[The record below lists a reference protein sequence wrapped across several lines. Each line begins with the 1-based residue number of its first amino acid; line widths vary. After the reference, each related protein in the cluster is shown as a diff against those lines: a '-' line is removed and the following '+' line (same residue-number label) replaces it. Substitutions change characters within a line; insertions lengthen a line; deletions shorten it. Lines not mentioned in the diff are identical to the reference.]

1 MRHIIAVL
9 MENEAGALSRVVG
22 LFSQRNFNIET
33 LNVAPTEDPTLSRLT
48 VTTSGS
54 DRVIEQITKQLN
66 KLIEVVK
73 LVDLTDGDHIERE
86 MMLIKLKAAGQHRDE
101 IKRTVDIFRGQIVDV
116 TSSVYTVQLTGD
128 QGKLDAFINA
138 IGETYVLETVRSG
151 VSGIARG
158 EKVLSIQSYM
168 CRYMKT
174 QPKGCVFYLQDVM
187 YVAVAWMPKNDVAR
201 GKVQIAMLEFH
212 LYPQYW
218 IVYMSQIDS
227 KSETDVE
234 VDEVTSSVPA
244 KKPAKGVYLL
254 PNSFTTASLFAGFYA
269 IVAAMNGDFEYAAI
283 ATFVSMVLDGLDGR
297 VARMTNTQSDFGAE
311 YDSLADVVAF
321 GVAPALVVFTWGVQ
335 TLGKFGWI
343 AAFIYV
349 AGAALRLARF
359 NVQLE
364 VSDSRYFTGLPSPAA
379 AGVLAGMIWASQE
392 YGFSG
397 VEYALPAAILVAVTG
412 ILMVSNFCYY
422 SFKDLRFKG
431 RVPFFALLIVVLV
444 YALIAME
451 PPAVLWLFFLVF
463 ALSGPVGWLF
473 KWKRS

>member
-1 MRHIIAVL
+1 M
-9 MENEAGALSRVVG
+9 S
-22 LFSQRNFNIET
+22 
-33 LNVAPTEDPTLSRLT
+33 
-48 VTTSGS
+48 
-54 DRVIEQITKQLN
+54 
-66 KLIEVVK
+66 
-73 LVDLTDGDHIERE
+73 
-86 MMLIKLKAAGQHRDE
+86 E
-101 IKRTVDIFRGQIVDV
+101 IKT
-116 TSSVYTVQLTGD
+116 
-128 QGKLDAFINA
+128 K
-138 IGETYVLETVRSG
+138 
-151 VSGIARG
+151 
-158 EKVLSIQSYM
+158 
-168 CRYMKT
+168 
-174 QPKGCVFYLQDVM
+174 P
-187 YVAVAWMPKNDVAR
+187 
-201 GKVQIAMLEFH
+201 
-212 LYPQYW
+212 
-218 IVYMSQIDS
+218 
-227 KSETDVE
+227 E
-234 VDEVTSSVPA
+234 VDEAVETVEAEAVVSV

-321 GVAPALVVFTWGVQ
+321 GVAPALVVFTWGLQ
-335 TLGKFGWI
+335 SLGKFGWI
-343 AAFIYV
+343 ASFIFV

-397 VEYALPAAILVAVTG
+397 IEYAVPAALLVAVTG
-412 ILMVSNFCYY
+412 ILMVSNFSYY

-444 YALIAME
+444 YALVAME
-451 PPAVLWLFFLVF
+451 PPAVLWGFFVIF

-473 KWKRS
+473 RWKKS